1 MDAIAEQEE
10 IRRKLLR
17 AAALENVGAAKAQV
31 TRLQADL
38 TRLRQ
43 LVKRGDLDAATLK
56 AIADQARDVNQCVD
70 AIAAYL
76 PG

>member
-1 MDAIAEQEE
+1 M
-10 IRRKLLR
+10 
-17 AAALENVGAAKAQV
+17 